1 MSYRVFLICARQIDT
16 GGCYTCPKSKR
27 RNIIW
32 IFRGGDKRR
41 ITDHE
46 SIPMTTRWNIPI
58 QIHDDFLIQTSLEI
72 SIWFFV
78 HVNTGGANS
87 TWCCHRCRWC
97 WKCCLLH
104 YSWHWPELI
113 FDWLSPFFFIQNA
126 KWWNFKFV
134 ALTRTET
141 GNDVIVGAH
150 SDVMVVFF
158 VIFQRRIRVGKRW
171 SEVSIQKFRNFHGQ
185 NDLFRPKGSFF
196 RGQWMIHLVAWPIWK
211 KILAEFFPNYLQKNP
226 TMSSLQIPYSS
237 SRPVRSFV
245 RPQIRTEV
253 GRPDSDSD
261 HSEDLSYR
269 TWDSEHV
276 SLAIG

>member
-104 YSWHWPELI
+104 YSWHWPE
-113 FDWLSPFFFIQNA
+113 FVFNWLSSFFFIQNA

-141 GNDVIVGAH
+141 GDDVIIGAH

-158 VIFQRRIRVGKRW
+158 VIFNENFRFEKG
-171 SEVSIQKFRNFHGQ
+171 SQKFQYKNFGI
-185 NDLFRPKGSFF
+185 FTVKMTF
-196 RGQWMIHLVAWPIWK
+196 WP
-211 KILAEFFPNYLQKNP
+211 
-226 TMSSLQIPYSS
+226 
-237 SRPVRSFV
+237 
-245 RPQIRTEV
+245 
-253 GRPDSDSD
+253 
-261 HSEDLSYR
+261 LS
-269 TWDSEHV
+269 
-276 SLAIG
+276 A